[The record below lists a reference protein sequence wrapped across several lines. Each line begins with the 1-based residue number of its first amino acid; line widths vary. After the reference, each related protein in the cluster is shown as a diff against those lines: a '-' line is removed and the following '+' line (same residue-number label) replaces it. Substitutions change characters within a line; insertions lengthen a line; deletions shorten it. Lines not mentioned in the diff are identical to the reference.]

1 MDPDYFVPRG
11 ALLLFAVGIVIFV
24 VGLLVSIALHE
35 IGHMVPAKR
44 FGVRVSQYMVGFGP
58 TLWSRTRGETEYGL
72 KAIPLGGYVRL
83 IGMYPTAEAVDAKP
97 RAGRIAELVEAAR
110 EASAAEIRPGEDNRA
125 FYRLSAPKKLVVML
139 GGPVM
144 NLVLAFVLLGI
155 AFSGI
160 GIVGVTTTVGALSDC
175 VAPSA
180 AHECGPDDA
189 AAPAKASGMQLGD
202 TIVSFDGEVVTGWAD
217 LAERIRESGGRPV
230 PVVVQRDGTDVTLE
244 LTPALVERAVT
255 GPDGA
260 PALDA
265 AGEPV
270 TAEVGFLGVTPTAEL
285 QPQPLTAI
293 PPVFATATWETV
305 KVVFT
310 LPVKLADV
318 VRATFGGGERDTSSV
333 IGIVGVGRIAGEAAS
348 VPADDVGMAERAAFL
363 LSLLASLNLALFA
376 FNLIPLVPLD
386 GGHVVGALWEGAKR
400 QLARLRGLAP
410 PRPADT
416 ARMAPLAYAVFVVL
430 AGMGLLLIYA
440 DLVRPVSLAG

>member
-1 MDPDYFVPRG
+1 M
-11 ALLLFAVGIVIFV
+11 LFAVGIVVFV
-24 VGLLVSIALHE
+24 LGLLASIALHE
-35 IGHMVPAKR
+35 VGHMVPAKR

-97 RAGRIAELVEAAR
+97 RVGRLAELIESAR
-110 EASAAEIRPGEDNRA
+110 EASAAEIRPGEDHRA

-155 AFSGI
+155 AFAGI
-160 GIVGVTTTVGALSDC
+160 GVAGPTTKVGALSDC
-175 VAPSA
+175 VALSA
-180 AHECGPDDA
+180 AAQCGEGSPV
-189 AAPAKASGMQLGD
+189 APAKAAGVQLGD
-202 TIVSFDGEVVTGWAD
+202 KIVTFDGREVAGWTE
-217 LAERIRESGGRPV
+217 LAAMIREAGGRTV
-230 PVVVQRDGTDVTLE
+230 PVVVERDGGEVTLE
-244 LTPALVERAVT
+244 VPLALVERAVT
-255 GPDGA
+255 DAAGEPV
-260 PALDA
+260 LDA

-270 TAEVGFLGVTPTAEL
+270 TQTTGFFGVTPVAEL
-285 QPQPLTAI
+285 QRQSLTEV
-293 PPVFATATWETV
+293 PGVFATATWETV
-305 KVVFT
+305 KIVFT
-310 LPVKLADV
+310 LPVKLFDL
-318 VRATFGGGERDTSSV
+318 VRVTFGGGERDSSSI

-348 VPADDVGMAERAAFL
+348 IPADGVGLAERAAIL

-400 QLARLRGLAP
+400 QLARARGLAT

-416 ARMAPLAYAVFVVL
+416 ARMAPLAYGVFVVL
-430 AGMGLLLIYA
+430 AAMGLLLVYA

>member
-1 MDPDYFVPRG
+1 M
-11 ALLLFAVGIVIFV
+11 LFAVGIVVFV
-24 VGLLVSIALHE
+24 VGLLASIALHE

-97 RAGRIAELVEAAR
+97 RVGRIGELVESAR
-110 EASAAEIRPGEDNRA
+110 EASAAEIRPGEDHRA
-125 FYRLSAPKKLVVML
+125 FYRLSAPNKLVVML

-144 NLVLAFVLLGI
+144 NLVLAFVLLAI

-160 GIVGVTTTVGALSDC
+160 GVREVTTTVGLVSDC
-175 VAPSA
+175 VSSSSVAQCEPDAPV
-180 AHECGPDDA
+180 
-189 AAPAKASGMQLGD
+189 APARAAGLLAGD
-202 TIVSFDGEVVTGWAD
+202 TIVAFDGTPVTGWAD
-217 LAERIRESGGRPV
+217 LAQAIREAGGRTV
-230 PVVVQRDGTDVTLE
+230 PVVVERDGAEVSLDVPL
-244 LTPALVERAVT
+244 ALVDRAVT
-255 GPDGA
+255 
-260 PALDA
+260 DA

-270 TAEVGFLGVTPTAEL
+270 LDAEGEPVTQATGFLGVTPTAEL

-293 PPVFATATWETV
+293 PPMFATATWETL

-310 LPVKLADV
+310 LPVKLVDL
-318 VRATFGGGERDTSSV
+318 VRVTFGDGERDTSSI
-333 IGIVGVGRIAGEAAS
+333 IGIVGVGRIAGEVAS
-348 VPADDVGMAERAAFL
+348 VPAESVGLGERAAFL

-376 FNLIPLVPLD
+376 FNMIPLVPLD

-400 QLARLRGLAP
+400 QLARFRGLAV

-416 ARMAPLAYAVFVVL
+416 ARMAPLAYAVFIVL

-440 DLVRPVSLAG
+440 DLVRPVSIAG

>member
-1 MDPDYFVPRG
+1 MLFV
-11 ALLLFAVGIVIFV
+11 VGIVVFV
-24 VGLLVSIALHE
+24 LGLLVSIALHE
-35 IGHMVPAKR
+35 VGHMVPAKR

-72 KAIPLGGYVRL
+72 KAVPLGGYVRL

-97 RAGRIAELVEAAR
+97 RVGRLAELVESAR
-110 EASAAEIRPGEDNRA
+110 EASAAEIRPGEDHRA
-125 FYRLSAPKKLVVML
+125 FYRLSAPKKLIVML

-144 NLVLAFVLLGI
+144 NLVLAFVLLAI

-160 GIVGVTTTVGALSDC
+160 GIVGATTTVGALSEC
-175 VAPSA
+175 VVLTTTT
-180 AHECGPDDA
+180 ECGPGDA
-189 AAPAKASGMQLGD
+189 AAPAKASGMALGD
-202 TIVSFDGEVVTGWAD
+202 EIVTFDGQDVAGWTE
-217 LAERIRESGGRPV
+217 LTELIRDAGGRTV
-230 PVVVQRDGTDVTLE
+230 PVVVQRGGAEVTLDVP
-244 LTPALVERAVT
+244 LALVERAVL
-255 GPDGA
+255 DGA
-260 PALDA
+260 GQPVLDA

-270 TAEVGFLGVTPTAEL
+270 TQSTGFLGVTPTAEL
-285 QPQPLTAI
+285 QRQSLTEV
-293 PPVFATATWETV
+293 PGVFATATWETV

-310 LPVKLADV
+310 LPVKLVDL
-318 VRATFGGGERDTSSV
+318 VRVTFGGGERDASSI

-348 VPADDVGMAERAAFL
+348 VQVDGVGLAERVAAL

-400 QLARLRGLAP
+400 QLARARGLAT

-440 DLVRPVSLAG
+440 DLVRPVSLSG

>member
-1 MDPDYFVPRG
+1 M
-11 ALLLFAVGIVIFV
+11 LFAVGIAVFV
-24 VGLLVSIALHE
+24 LGLLVSIALHE
-35 IGHMVPAKR
+35 VGHMVPAKR

-58 TLWSRTRGETEYGL
+58 TLWSRTKGETEYGL

-97 RAGRIAELVEAAR
+97 RVGRIAEIVESAR
-110 EASAAEIRPGEDNRA
+110 EASAAEIRPGEDHRA

-144 NLVLAFVLLGI
+144 NLVLALVLFGI
-155 AFSGI
+155 AFVGI
-160 GIVGVTTTVGALSDC
+160 GVAAATTTVGALSDC
-175 VAPSA
+175 AQTSA
-180 AHECGPDDA
+180 AEECAADA
-189 AAPAKASGMQLGD
+189 PVAPAKAAGMQLGD
-202 TIVSFDGEVVTGWAD
+202 SIVAFDGVEVSSWAQLAAAIQENGAQTVT
-217 LAERIRESGGRPV
+217 
-230 PVVVQRDGTDVTLE
+230 VVVERDGERVPLE
-244 LTPALVERAVT
+244 LTTALVERAAF
-255 GPDGA
+255 GPDGE
-260 PALDA
+260 PIVDP

-270 TAEVGFLGVTPTAEL
+270 TEQVGFLGVTPTAER
-285 QPQPLTAI
+285 QPMAI
-293 PPVFATATWETV
+293 GEVGSMFATASWETV

-310 LPVKLADV
+310 LPVKLFDL
-318 VRATFGGGERDTSSV
+318 VRVTFGDGERDQSSV

-348 VPADDVGMAERAAFL
+348 LPAEGIGIAERAVVM

-400 QLARLRGLAP
+400 QLARLRGAAV

-416 ARMAPLAYAVFVVL
+416 ARMAPLAYAVFIVL

-440 DLVRPVSLAG
+440 DLVRPVSITG